1 MDCTT
6 PLTEKICGWAVSLAA
21 GGSDLADGTPNRINI
36 HKPNGNAL
44 VNNRH
49 TLMFS
54 VHNSCHRTAN

>member
-1 MDCTT
+1 
-6 PLTEKICGWAVSLAA
+6 LIEKICRRAVSLVA
-21 GGSDLADGTPNRINI
+21 GGSDLADGTANRINI

-49 TLMFS
+49 TVIFF